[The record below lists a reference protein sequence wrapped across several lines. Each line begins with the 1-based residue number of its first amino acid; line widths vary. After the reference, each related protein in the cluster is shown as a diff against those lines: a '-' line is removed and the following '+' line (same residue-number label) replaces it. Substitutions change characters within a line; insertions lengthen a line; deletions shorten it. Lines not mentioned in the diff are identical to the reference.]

1 MTDSQTF
8 SLSLF
13 CCPSSLAFSRSKL
26 ALTLH
31 NAGTLIHLLRG
42 QHWNIWYC
50 QWSNLFPKENFFVV
64 RFRKG
69 LSKEI
74 DANEEYKLR
83 PYAAI
88 KEKQEGQKK

>member
-1 MTDSQTF
+1 
-8 SLSLF
+8 
-13 CCPSSLAFSRSKL
+13 
-26 ALTLH
+26 
-31 NAGTLIHLLRG
+31 
-42 QHWNIWYC
+42 
-50 QWSNLFPKENFFVV
+50 V